1 MFTYEDVVNTA
12 NQLELFSLLEGDEEG
27 HTPIDI
33 LFFIYIDSQYQ
44 VAPMSYPDIYI
55 KRLINN
61 NTILE
66 DIIDICGNEM
76 YELLSYMVNV
86 MEKNNDKELYGES
99 NEEL

>member
-1 MFTYEDVVNTA
+1 MFTYEDVVTTA
-12 NQLELFSLLEGDEEG
+12 NHLELYSLLEGDENCL
-27 HTPIDI
+27 TKIDD
-33 LFFIYIDSQYQ
+33 FFFVWIDSQYN
-44 VAPMSYPDIYI
+44 VAPMSYPDVYI

-61 NTILE
+61 SSIVE
-66 DIIDICGNEM
+66 DLTKSYGNEM

>member
-1 MFTYEDVVNTA
+1 VW
-12 NQLELFSLLEGDEEG
+12 
-27 HTPIDI
+27 
-33 LFFIYIDSQYQ
+33 IDSQYN
-44 VAPMSYPDIYI
+44 VAPMSYPDVYI

-61 NTILE
+61 SSIVE
-66 DIIDICGNEM
+66 DLTKSYGNEM